1 MNKNLLL
8 SALGAIVMSG
18 CVSQENAC
26 RDITE
31 ISEKAQQCESL
42 RKQID
47 QSKDSPLKLT
57 ELDRRYQLECIDML
71 YYRSDKQEAVCENKE
86 QIEAIIR
93 EEEAKADKRASEQK
107 QN

>member
-18 CVSQENAC
+18 CASQENAC

-42 RKQID
+42 RKEID
-47 QSKDSPLKLT
+47 ASKNSPLKLS
-57 ELDRRYQLECIDML
+57 ELDRRYQLECVDML
-71 YYRSDKQEAVCENKE
+71 YYRSDRQEAVCDNKE

-93 EEEAKADKRASEQK
+93 EEEAKADARAAK
-107 QN
+107 ANN